1 MDKTSTDKISIHLD
15 TKNISLDIMHFNKM
29 VLLYNA
35 IEEGW
40 SIRKREESYIF
51 TKKHEGK
58 KEIISDTYLMT
69 FMKSNLD
76 IRKILSE

>member
-1 MDKTSTDKISIHLD
+1 MEKSTEIKVD
-15 TKNISLDIMHFNKM
+15 TIEFQKM

-35 IEEGW
+35 VEEGW

-58 KEIISDTYLMT
+58 KEIISDNYLET

-76 IRKILSE
+76 IRKILSH